1 MRRFIY
7 GTTWRTAQAARAAD
21 DVAARRSTGATVQHR
36 DATRDGRPPGK
47 DRSVVLIVAVFDGEQ
62 SAAPGVGCVRSDLDD
77 DASPMRLRGGL
88 HLTAPPCPPRTFLP
102 TNVA

>member
-21 DVAARRSTGATVQHR
+21 DVAARQPAGATVQRR
-36 DATRDGRPPGK
+36 DATGDGRPPGK

-62 SAAPGVGCVRSDLDD
+62 SAAPGGDAFGATLTTTRRRCGC
-77 DASPMRLRGGL
+77 AGC
-88 HLTAPPCPPRTFLP
+88 T
-102 TNVA
+102 